1 MSADRTQGGSL
12 AERVASRLAGGH
24 QMPVAPAASLVE
36 TTETIETIEA
46 PVRIETITA
55 ANPGGAFLDIN
66 FTRLQA
72 GGFITPETG
81 RTASTEAI
89 RGIKRQLL
97 KTAFPNGRKGVSGGN
112 NHDNVIMVTSS
123 MPGEGKTFVSLN
135 LAMSFCAEHDL
146 FVLLIDGDGH
156 RRHLGGL
163 LGASEGYGLVDIMV
177 DKTLQV
183 SDLIQRTNV
192 PNLSFVSGGRSH
204 PHSAELLASKQFGL
218 LMQDLAARYPDRIII
233 IDTPP
238 VLAST
243 EAVVLSGYVGQTLVI
258 VENDRTTVRQ
268 LRRALD
274 MLEGGRNVGCILNQ
288 VPEEENF
295 SGYGY

>member
-1 MSADRTQGGSL
+1 
-12 AERVASRLAGGH
+12 
-24 QMPVAPAASLVE
+24 MPPPRIIEAAVPIAAPEVD
-36 TTETIETIEA
+36 ETIV
-46 PVRIETITA
+46 PV
-55 ANPGGAFLDIN
+55 NPGGAFLDIN
-66 FTRLQA
+66 FARLQA
-72 GGFITPETG
+72 AGFITPDTG

-89 RGIKRQLL
+89 RAIKRQLL
-97 KTAFPNGRKGVSGGN
+97 KTAFPNGRKGVSGGSH
-112 NHDNVIMVTSS
+112 HDNVIMVTSS
-123 MPGEGKTFVSLN
+123 MPGEGKTFLALN

-146 FVLLIDGDGH
+146 YVLLIDGDGH
-156 RRHLGGL
+156 RRFLGDL
-163 LGASEGYGLVDIMV
+163 LGAREGCGLVDILV

-183 SDLIQRTNV
+183 GDLIQRTSV

-218 LMQDLAARYPDRIII
+218 LMQELAARYPDRIII

-238 VLAST
+238 ILAST

-268 LRRALD
+268 LRRTLD
-274 MLEGGRNVGCILNQ
+274 MLEGARNLGCILNL